1 MKVTL
6 RMLLIAGVLQ
16 LPGAAWGD
24 GGGDSWSSDQ
34 RADPVLQSVAEASA
48 RQDWARAASILE
60 QALARSPDNADYH
73 NLYAYS
79 IRKGSHPDMEQVFKH
94 YGEALRIDP
103 DHRGAHEYVGEA
115 YLAVG
120 NLAKAKEHLAALD
133 RICFFGCKQYSDL
146 KREIAEYEE
155 KHPR

>member
-1 MKVTL
+1 MKATL
-6 RMLLIAGVLQ
+6 ITLLIAGALQ
-16 LPGAAWGD
+16 LPGAARGA
-24 GGGDSWSSDQ
+24 GGDAGPMGQ
-34 RADPVLQSVAEASA
+34 PPDPVLESVAEASA

-60 QALARSPDNADYH
+60 KALARSPDNADYH

-79 IRKGSHPDMEQVFKH
+79 IRKGSHPDMDRVFKH

-103 DHRGAHEYVGEA
+103 DHRGAHEYAGEA
-115 YLAVG
+115 YLTVG

-133 RICFFGCKQYSDL
+133 RICFFGCKEYSDL
-146 KREIAEYEE
+146 KREVAEYEE